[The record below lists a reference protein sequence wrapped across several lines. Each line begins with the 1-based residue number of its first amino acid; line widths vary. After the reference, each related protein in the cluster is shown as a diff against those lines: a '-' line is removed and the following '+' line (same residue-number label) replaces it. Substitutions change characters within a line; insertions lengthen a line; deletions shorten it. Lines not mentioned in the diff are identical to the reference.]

1 MEQEHIESQQPES
14 GQNEALAAGTSA
26 ETVLNPAPP
35 QKKGFFS
42 TLISVIRKLLLI
54 PFRHR
59 KHRGF
64 IAVQEVPC
72 ITLELVKEYFL
83 RPKTRQLLKSNEKL
97 LAVAIR
103 ERGTEGRIVVML
115 TLYDT
120 RKEEIATDVEAI
132 TYRGERLDREL
143 EEAFGDKEMIVLR

>member
-42 TLISVIRKLLLI
+42 TLISVILRLLLI
-54 PFRHR
+54 PFQHR

-64 IAVQEVPC
+64 IAVQEVPY
-72 ITLELVKEYFL
+72 ITLELVKEYFQ
-83 RPKTRQLLKSNEKL
+83 RPKTLKLLKDNKDF
-97 LAVAIR
+97 LAVAIS
-103 ERGTEGRIVVML
+103 ERRRRAGQASL
-115 TLYDT
+115 
-120 RKEEIATDVEAI
+120 
-132 TYRGERLDREL
+132 
-143 EEAFGDKEMIVLR
+143 

>member
-14 GQNEALAAGTSA
+14 GQNGALQQESLAEAG
-26 ETVLNPAPP
+26 LNPAPP

-42 TLISVIRKLLLI
+42 TLINLIRRLLLI

-64 IAVQEVPC
+64 IVVQEVPC

-83 RPKTRQLLKSNEKL
+83 RPKTRQLLKSNKNF

-103 ERGTEGRIVVML
+103 ETGTEGRTNITL

-120 RKEEIATDVEAI
+120 QKEEIATGVKAV
-132 TYRGERLDREL
+132 TYRAEQLDREL
-143 EEAFGDKEMIVLR
+143 EEAFGDKKMIVLQ